1 MIALLGILV
10 PPALYVAYVVL
21 LPHLNHINPWY
32 WRKRYEGALI
42 DIRDRGRALA
52 ARQEDCAYLRGELAL
67 RDKQEGLL
75 RSELEMRTD
84 QAMQLRKD
92 VAKAKAAF
100 RKLKAA
106 K

>member
-1 MIALLGILV
+1 MIALLCILV
-10 PPALYVAYVVL
+10 PPALSIAYVVL

-32 WRKRYEGALI
+32 WRKRYEEAAGQAKAWFDSSEQADGL
-42 DIRDRGRALA
+42 LA
-52 ARQEDCAYLRGELAL
+52 EAQACLADARKHEM
-67 RDKQEGLL
+67 LL

-92 VAKAKAAF
+92 VAKAKAAI
-100 RKLKAA
+100 RKLKGA